1 MRLSIIIPL
10 FNEAE
15 NVRPLLKN
23 LIPTLDELGE
33 PYEVILVNDGSVDET
48 EALLLEH
55 AKIDKRIKVLN
66 LKRNFGQTA
75 AMMAGIDYARGDIII
90 PMDGDL
96 QNDPVDISLL
106 LKKLEEGFDVV
117 SGWRINRKDS
127 EFRNFPSRI
136 ANRVISKISG
146 VTLHDYG
153 CTLKAYRKDV
163 IQNVRLYGEMH
174 RFIPI
179 YASWQ
184 GGRIAEIPVNH
195 NPRIHGKSK
204 YGMGRIIKVVLDMIV
219 VKFLADYATKPIYVF
234 GAFGLFSLFLSVPI
248 AGYMCYLKFFENTS
262 FISTPLPLLVAL
274 TFLTGIMSILIGLV
288 AELTM
293 RTYHESQ
300 DKPVYLIKTKVNIT
314 DDY

>member
-15 NVRPLLKN
+15 NVTPLIKN
-23 LIPTLDELGE
+23 LTSTLDDLGE
-33 PYEVILVNDGSVDET
+33 QYEVILINDGSVDET
-48 EALLLEH
+48 ETLVSEH
-55 AKIDKRIKVLN
+55 AKLDKRIKLLN

-75 AMMAGIDYARGDIII
+75 AMMAGIDHATGEIII

-96 QNDPVDISLL
+96 QNDPSDIRLL

-117 SGWRINRKDS
+117 SGWRVNRKDS
-127 EFRNFPSRI
+127 ELRSFPSRV
-136 ANRVISKISG
+136 ANRIISKISG
-146 VTLHDYG
+146 VVLHDYG
-153 CTLKAYRKDV
+153 CTLKAYRRDI

-184 GGRIAEIPVNH
+184 GGRITEIPVNH
-195 NPRIHGKSK
+195 HPRIHGKSK
-204 YGMGRIIKVVLDMIV
+204 YGMGRIIKVILDMIV

-234 GAFGLFSLFLSVPI
+234 GAFGFFSLFLSVPI
-248 AGYMCYLKFFENTS
+248 TGYMCYLKLVENTS
-262 FISTPLPLLVAL
+262 FISTPLPLLAAL
-274 TFLTGIMSILIGLV
+274 TFLTGILSILIGLV
-288 AELTM
+288 AEISM

-300 DKPVYLIKTKVNIT
+300 DKPVYLIKTKVNLT